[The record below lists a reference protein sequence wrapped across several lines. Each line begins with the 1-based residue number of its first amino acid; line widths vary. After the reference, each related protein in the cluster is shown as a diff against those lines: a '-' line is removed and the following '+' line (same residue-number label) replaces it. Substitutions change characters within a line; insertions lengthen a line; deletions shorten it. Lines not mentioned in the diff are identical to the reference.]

1 MVRLDEENKS
11 LNEAFRDGCVQQW
24 MIKKIYVRLTRYLS
38 AMCNDTYDNF
48 SCYNP
53 HPSMTDWL

>member
-11 LNEAFRDGCVQQW
+11 LNETFRDGCVQQW

-38 AMCNDTYDNF
+38 AICNDTYDNF
-48 SCYNP
+48 SC
-53 HPSMTDWL
+53 